1 MFSEVFFSLFFF
13 YRFSD
18 SLSERERMYERITL
32 ANFLC
37 ESDCKDKNFKHYLPN
52 FIGSFFVLMVKQ
64 TLAFTLSQFI
74 KAFFSWKA
82 GAKVAPFQIYSK
94 LKSLFF

>member
-1 MFSEVFFSLFFF
+1 MLKVLIFAV
-13 YRFSD
+13 RFAKKRR
-18 SLSERERMYERITL
+18 LI
-32 ANFLC
+32 FLLY
-37 ESDCKDKNFKHYLPN
+37 KY
-52 FIGSFFVLMVKQ
+52 IGLTGSAYVA
-64 TLAFTLSQFI
+64 LAFTLSQFI